1 MHMEACRHRR
11 EHGAVSGPHLKPG
24 SGRPVPHPSTQTP
37 PPPRPVP
44 GLSPPGAVCKACECC
59 VAESQGPQEP
69 RLGPVDRQCGAG
81 LGALGAWPRACPEEG
96 PLQ

>member
-37 PPPRPVP
+37 PPPAPFQGFLRLELSARPASAVWLRAKVRRSP
-44 GLSPPGAVCKACECC
+44 GL
-59 VAESQGPQEP
+59 
-69 RLGPVDRQCGAG
+69 G
-81 LGALGAWPRACPEEG
+81 L
-96 PLQ
+96 